1 MNEPFRLKYAELSW
15 AIEEY
20 HRGIKQFVGV
30 AGCFARKAVAQ
41 RNHIG
46 LALRAFLHIEQH
58 RFFTGIGWFEAKV
71 SIIRDAVRAYL
82 AKPIYML
89 NPTA

>member
-1 MNEPFRLKYAELSW
+1 MLSYLGQLKYIIKALSNLW
-15 AIEEY
+15 
-20 HRGIKQFVGV
+20 GV
-30 AGCFARKAVAQ
+30 ERCFARKAIAQ

-46 LALRAFLHIEQH
+46 LALRAFLRLERHC
-58 RFFTGIGWFEAKV
+58 FSKGISWFEAKT

-82 AKPIYML
+82 AKPIYTL